1 MKPVVSSV
9 LNTVHMMHFALAIS
23 CGANEGFVAAA
34 YDAVAGS
41 DHNDICPLMNIETL
55 ALCVG
60 NIYEGYHEND
70 DDLIKGI
77 DDI

>member
-1 MKPVVSSV
+1 
-9 LNTVHMMHFALAIS
+9 
-23 CGANEGFVAAA
+23 
-34 YDAVAGS
+34 
-41 DHNDICPLMNIETL
+41 MNIETL